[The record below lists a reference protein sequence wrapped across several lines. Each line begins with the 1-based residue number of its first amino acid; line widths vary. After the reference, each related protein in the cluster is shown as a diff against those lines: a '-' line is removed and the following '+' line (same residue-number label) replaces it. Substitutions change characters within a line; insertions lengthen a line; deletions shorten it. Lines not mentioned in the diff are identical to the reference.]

1 MFVCVS
7 FWDYGFYFVKWIFE
21 VCVFL
26 FLDYSFYFVKRIF
39 EVGELLF
46 GIIVFT
52 L

>member
-1 MFVCVS
+1 MCVSFWDYSFYFMKWIFEVCVFL

-26 FLDYSFYFVKRIF
+26 F
-39 EVGELLF
+39 

>member
-1 MFVCVS
+1 MKWIFEVCVFL

-26 FLDYSFYFVKRIF
+26 F
-39 EVGELLF
+39 